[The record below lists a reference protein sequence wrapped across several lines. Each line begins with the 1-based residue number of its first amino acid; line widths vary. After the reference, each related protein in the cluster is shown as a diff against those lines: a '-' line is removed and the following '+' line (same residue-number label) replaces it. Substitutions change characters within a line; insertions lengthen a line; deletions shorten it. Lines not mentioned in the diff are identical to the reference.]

1 MKLFETVRQESFTTW
16 LKRWGFNFF
25 PAYRGT
31 GAWICF
37 LSSDWQEV
45 HIKLS
50 LKWTTRNY
58 VGTVFGGS
66 LYGALDP
73 LYMVQLINILN
84 SKYVVWD
91 KSAAIKFIKPVKQTV
106 IARFLITDELIEQ
119 IKEKIKIDKEYVF
132 EFPVEFQDDAGKTYV
147 QVTKQ
152 IYVADRDYYR
162 QKQVHPA
169 NVP

>member
-1 MKLFETVRQESFTTW
+1 MKLFETARQESFTTW
-16 LKRWGFNFF
+16 LKRWVFNFF
-25 PAYRGT
+25 PAYRAT

-58 VGTVFGGS
+58 VGTIFGGS
-66 LYGALDP
+66 LFGALDP

-84 SKYVVWD
+84 STYVVWD
-91 KSAAIKFIKPVKQTV
+91 KSATIKFIKPVKQTV
-106 IARFLITDELIEQ
+106 IARFLIRDELIEQ

-132 EFPVEFQDDAGKTYV
+132 ELPVEFQDDTGKTYV

-152 IYVADRDYYR
+152 IREACRR
-162 QKQVHPA
+162 I
-169 NVP
+169 

>member
-1 MKLFETVRQESFTTW
+1 M
-16 LKRWGFNFF
+16 
-25 PAYRGT
+25 
-31 GAWICF
+31 
-37 LSSDWQEV
+37 
-45 HIKLS
+45 
-50 LKWTTRNY
+50 
-58 VGTVFGGS
+58 
-66 LYGALDP
+66 
-73 LYMVQLINILN
+73 YMVQLINILN
-84 SKYVVWD
+84 GKYVVWD
-91 KSAAIKFIKPVKQTV
+91 KSATIKFIKPVKQTV
-106 IARFLITDELIEQ
+106 IARFLITDELIEK